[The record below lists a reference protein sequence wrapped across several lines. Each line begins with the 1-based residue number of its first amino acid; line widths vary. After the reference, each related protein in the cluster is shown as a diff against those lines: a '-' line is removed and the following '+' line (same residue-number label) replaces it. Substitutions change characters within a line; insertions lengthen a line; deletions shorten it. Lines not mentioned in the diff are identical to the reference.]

1 MGKYDKI
8 YENYYKKIDSDDRG
22 REKESEVDYDDL
34 YHRNSGGRNSGGN
47 NIKGTVI
54 ALVIPILALGGF
66 GVYKY
71 AQTDS
76 GKEIYNSIMAF
87 MEDNGIGIVSGEKE
101 SVTEDDINAEIEKM
115 MNEEVEETSAT
126 PVPTSAP
133 TSFVLDDEN
142 VEKVKSDD
150 KYSNVVS
157 ALGGIEIKA
166 KSEEGLVLSCQ
177 YKIIASSL
185 SGVVEDVGENAEGHF
200 LVVDHGEGLKTF
212 YYNLPELNYVK
223 GQSVK
228 KGDKIAEIKEAK
240 EIVFK
245 IKENDKFV
253 TPRKYADFIK

>member
-1 MGKYDKI
+1 MGKYDKM

-22 REKESEVDYDDL
+22 RDRESEIDYDDL
-34 YHRNSGGRNSGGN
+34 YHRNSGGRNSRGRNMRGM
-47 NIKGTVI
+47 VI
-54 ALVIPILALGGF
+54 ALTIPILALGGF

-71 AQTDS
+71 AQTEK

-87 MEDNGIGIVSGEKE
+87 IEGNGIEVVSGEE
-101 SVTEDDINAEIEKM
+101 ERVTEDDIKAEIEKM
-115 MNEEVEETSAT
+115 LDEEVKETST
-126 PVPTSAP
+126 KPVSTSAP

-142 VEKVKSDD
+142 IEKVKSDD
-150 KYSNVVS
+150 KYSDVVN

-185 SGVVEDVGENAEGHF
+185 SGVVENVGENAEGDF

-212 YYNLPELNYVK
+212 YYNLPEINYVK

-228 KGDKIAEIKEAK
+228 QGDKIAEVKEER